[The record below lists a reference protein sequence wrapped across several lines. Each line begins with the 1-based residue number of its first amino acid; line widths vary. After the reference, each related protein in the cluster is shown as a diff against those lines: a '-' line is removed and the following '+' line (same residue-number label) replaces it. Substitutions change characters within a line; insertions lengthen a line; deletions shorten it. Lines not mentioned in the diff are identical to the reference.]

1 MARKH
6 NLGNLISAQ
15 SLPTNKTQEA
25 SPTSLSGSYRS
36 SGALGSVAKSLGSLR
51 QKADEAAELE
61 NLLKTGATIIELS
74 PVLVETSFV
83 SDRMPGNEEA
93 YLQLRDAIKNTGQ
106 LSPILVRPH
115 PTKAGHYQTAYGHRR
130 LRACRELGL
139 SVKAAVK
146 ELSDHDLIIAQGQE
160 NSARADLSFIE
171 RATFARR
178 LLERGYERS
187 TIMTALNTDKTA
199 LSRMLSVSEAIPP
212 ILIEWL
218 GPCPSIGRPRWQELA
233 ENLKA
238 SPNQKSWEAFIEA
251 SGKTEDVDK
260 FAEILERVQGKARQ
274 AGQLEK
280 QSTKLLNDAASAA
293 RWVSTDKF
301 LSIDLEAKKRATNLV
316 FKSADAS
323 EFASFV
329 MTAVPDLY
337 EQFKA
342 QTIEKDKPKN

>member
-6 NLGNLISAQ
+6 NLGSLVSVQSSAP
-15 SLPTNKTQEA
+15 SKTQA
-25 SPTSLSGSYRS
+25 PSPTSLSGSYRS

-61 NLLKTGATIIELS
+61 ILLKTGATIIELS
-74 PVLVETSFV
+74 PDLVETSFV

-93 YLQLRDAIKNTGQ
+93 YLQLRDAIKSTGQ

-171 RATFARR
+171 RATFAHS
-178 LLERGYERS
+178 LLKRGYERS
-187 TIMTALNTDKTA
+187 TIMTALSTDKTT
-199 LSRMLSVSEAIPP
+199 LSRMLSVSEAIPH

-218 GPCPSIGRPRWQELA
+218 GPCPTIGRPRWQELA
-233 ENLKA
+233 ESLKA
-238 SPNQKSWEAFIEA
+238 SPNQTSWETFIGA

-260 FAEILERVQGKARQ
+260 FAELLDQVQDRARQ
-274 AGQLEK
+274 ARQLEK
-280 QSTKLLNDAASAA
+280 QSIKPVTKAAPTAS
-293 RWVSTDKF
+293 WVSTDKV
-301 LSIDLEAKKRATNLV
+301 LTIDLEAKKRATNLV

-337 EQFKA
+337 ERFKA
-342 QTIEKDKPKN
+342 QTTEKDKAKN